1 MKTITNLIF
10 IALLFVTASLS
21 AQEHGP
27 VLGGSLGTLHEKVSM
42 VSSNFEGY
50 KLHYHIGYAYRQY
63 WGNRKFAMDGIA
75 LFGSQGTDYQAFNSD
90 SPKYSV
96 NGKYLSIG
104 TVFSY
109 ECFSNFRL
117 GVGAD
122 VAWYV
127 NRLGAS
133 TYNSKKNAIDIPIVA
148 RVSYTL
154 KWLELQLSYKQGTCN
169 LMNTSGV
176 GKVASRNIQFSV
188 FMPIFK

>member
-27 VLGGSLGTLHEKVSM
+27 VLGGSLGTLHEKVSV

-169 LMNTSGV
+169 LMNTSCV
-176 GKVASRNIQFSV
+176 G
-188 FMPIFK
+188 

>member
-1 MKTITNLIF
+1 
-10 IALLFVTASLS
+10 
-21 AQEHGP
+21 
-27 VLGGSLGTLHEKVSM
+27 
-42 VSSNFEGY
+42 
-50 KLHYHIGYAYRQY
+50 
-63 WGNRKFAMDGIA
+63 
-75 LFGSQGTDYQAFNSD
+75 FNSD

-176 GKVASRNIQFSV
+176 GKVTSRNIQFSV

>member
-21 AQEHGP
+21 EQEHGP
-27 VLGGSLGTLHEKVSM
+27 VLGGSLGTLHEKVSV

-63 WGNRKFAMDGIA
+63 WGNRKFAMYGIA

-133 TYNSKKNAIDIPIVA
+133 TYNSKKKHGFQEQNQIVTKLLRA
-148 RVSYTL
+148 KLLSLVHFSI
-154 KWLELQLSYKQGTCN
+154 LQYIFRLAFSDFPR
-169 LMNTSGV
+169 
-176 GKVASRNIQFSV
+176 SR
-188 FMPIFK
+188 K

>member
-10 IALLFVTASLS
+10 IALLFITASLS

-27 VLGGSLGTLHEKVSM
+27 VLGGSLGTLHEKVSV

-96 NGKYLSIG
+96 NGKYL
-104 TVFSY
+104 
-109 ECFSNFRL
+109 
-117 GVGAD
+117 
-122 VAWYV
+122 
-127 NRLGAS
+127 
-133 TYNSKKNAIDIPIVA
+133 
-148 RVSYTL
+148 
-154 KWLELQLSYKQGTCN
+154 
-169 LMNTSGV
+169 
-176 GKVASRNIQFSV
+176 
-188 FMPIFK
+188 

>member
-27 VLGGSLGTLHEKVSM
+27 VLGGSLGTLHEKVSV

-104 TVFSY
+104 TVF
-109 ECFSNFRL
+109 
-117 GVGAD
+117 
-122 VAWYV
+122 
-127 NRLGAS
+127 
-133 TYNSKKNAIDIPIVA
+133 KNAIDIPIVA

-176 GKVASRNIQFSV
+176 GKVTSRNIQFSV